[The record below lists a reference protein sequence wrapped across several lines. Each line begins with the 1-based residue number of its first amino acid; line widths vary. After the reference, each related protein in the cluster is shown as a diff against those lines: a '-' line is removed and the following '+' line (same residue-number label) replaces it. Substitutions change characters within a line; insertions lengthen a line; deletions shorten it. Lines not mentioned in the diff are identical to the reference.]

1 MTKNRRA
8 LKTQSNI
15 YDGNIILGCII
26 LYLRIHY
33 INLLHVTTN
42 YNTNTFSYQS
52 QVKDN
57 NENNKKEINTINNQV
72 KIEKDCSFKSSR

>member
-8 LKTQSNI
+8 LKTQSSI

-33 INLLHVTTN
+33 INLLDLTTN

-52 QVKDN
+52 QVKNN

-72 KIEKDCSFKSSR
+72 KIEKDLKIFI

>member
-8 LKTQSNI
+8 LKTQSSI

-33 INLLHVTTN
+33 INLLHLTTN

-52 QVKDN
+52 QVKNN
-57 NENNKKEINTINNQV
+57 NENNKKEINAINNQV
-72 KIEKDCSFKSSR
+72 KIEKDLKIFI

>member
-26 LYLRIHY
+26 LYLRIHC
-33 INLLHVTTN
+33 INLLHLTTN

-52 QVKDN
+52 QVKNN

-72 KIEKDCSFKSSR
+72 KIEKDLKIFI

>member
-8 LKTQSNI
+8 LKTQSSI

-26 LYLRIHY
+26 LYLTIHC
-33 INLLHVTTN
+33 INLFHVTTN
-42 YNTNTFSYQS
+42 YNTNTFSNQS
-52 QVKDN
+52 QVKNN

-72 KIEKDCSFKSSR
+72 KIEKDLKIFI

>member
-8 LKTQSNI
+8 LKTQSSI

-33 INLLHVTTN
+33 INLLHLTTN

-52 QVKDN
+52 QVKNN

-72 KIEKDCSFKSSR
+72 KIEKDLKIFI

>member
-8 LKTQSNI
+8 LKTQSSI

-26 LYLRIHY
+26 LYLTIHY
-33 INLLHVTTN
+33 INLLDLTTN

-52 QVKDN
+52 QVKNN

-72 KIEKDCSFKSSR
+72 KIEKDLKIFI

>member
-8 LKTQSNI
+8 LKTQSSI

-33 INLLHVTTN
+33 INLLHLTTN

-52 QVKDN
+52 KVKNN
-57 NENNKKEINTINNQV
+57 NENNKKEINAINNQV
-72 KIEKDCSFKSSR
+72 KIEKDLKIFI

>member
-15 YDGNIILGCII
+15 YDRNIILGCII

-42 YNTNTFSYQS
+42 YNTHTFSYQS
-52 QVKDN
+52 QVKNN

>member
-15 YDGNIILGCII
+15 YDRNIILGCII
-26 LYLRIHY
+26 IYLRIHY

-42 YNTNTFSYQS
+42 YNTHTFSYQS
-52 QVKDN
+52 QVKNN
-57 NENNKKEINTINNQV
+57 NENIKKEINTINNQV
-72 KIEKDCSFKSSR
+72 KIEKDFSFKSSR